1 MALLP
6 KSINIQQNQT
16 KDMLKRHT
24 TGIVA
29 GVFILGGILIVGYLF
44 SGGGMIPKHGI
55 GSIFEP
61 LPVYKTGMGAINGH
75 VTGPSGLPAV
85 GATIVAIEQGG
96 SKKITMAI
104 IPTNGKYVFE
114 NLAPGNY
121 VIMVGFPN
129 GENRVLNYL
138 DIDAG
143 SIHTI
148 DFKY

>member
-6 KSINIQQNQT
+6 KSTNAQQHQY
-16 KDMLKRHT
+16 KDILKGHT
-24 TGIVA
+24 RGIVA
-29 GVFILGGILIVGYLF
+29 CVIILAGILIIGYLF
-44 SGGGMIPKHGI
+44 SGGMIPKQGI

-61 LPVYKTGMGAINGH
+61 MPLYKTGMGTINGH
-75 VTGPSGLPAV
+75 VMSPSGLPAL
-85 GATIVAIEQGG
+85 GATVVAIEQGG
-96 SKKITMAI
+96 SEKITMAI
-104 IPTNGKYVFE
+104 IPVDGKYVFE

-121 VIMVGFPN
+121 VIMAGFPN

-138 DIDAG
+138 DVDVG

>member
-1 MALLP
+1 M
-6 KSINIQQNQT
+6 
-16 KDMLKRHT
+16 KRHT

-29 GVFILGGILIVGYLF
+29 GVAILAGILIIGYLF
-44 SGGGMIPKHGI
+44 SGGMIHKQGI

-61 LPVYKTGMGAINGH
+61 MPVYKTGMGAINGH
-75 VTGPSGLPAV
+75 VMSPSGLPAI
-85 GATIVAIEQGG
+85 GATVVAIELGG
-96 SKKITMAI
+96 SEKITMAI
-104 IPTNGKYVFE
+104 IPIDGKYVFE

-121 VIMVGFPN
+121 VLMVGFPN

-138 DIDAG
+138 DIDTG